1 MSAVKF
7 LVRLIAAPV
16 LFLSAAFVLAMAMA
30 IFLVAFAAPAS
41 AQLFNSMY
49 PRPLT
54 AYTIYATG
62 VSTTYGVSIGAR
74 FGVSPSAGGYAI
86 VRLVSPLSFYFNFSI
101 SRPAGIGANLSSYFL
116 PANTVGEYRVPWGQ
130 WLAVIT
136 PTILNSEAGRATIT
150 ITEME

>member
-1 MSAVKF
+1 MQGFRVAW
-7 LVRLIAAPV
+7 LV
-16 LFLSAAFVLAMAMA
+16 
-30 IFLVAFAAPAS
+30 FAAVLILGPPAP

-62 VSTTYGVSIGAR
+62 TSFTSPVSIGQRSA
-74 FGVSPSAGGYAI
+74 VSASQGGLAI
-86 VRLVSPLSFYFNFSI
+86 LRLVSPLSFYFNIDASN
-101 SRPAGIGANLSSYFL
+101 PAGITANLSSYFL
-116 PANTVGEYRVPWGQ
+116 PANEVGWFRVPWGN

-136 PTILNSEAGRATIT
+136 PTVLNSEAGRAIIH